1 MKIQELKNKL
11 KNLVNENT
19 SEEDAKVISDIA
31 NELDKTNE
39 ELNKIIES
47 AENYRKK
54 YVDLVIHSGFKQEE
68 EQPKDDNPKSLEE
81 IIDAVTSKKG
91 N

>member
-1 MKIQELKNKL
+1 MEIQQLKNKL

-19 SEEDAKVISDIA
+19 SEEDAKVISEIA
-31 NELDKTNE
+31 NELDKTNDE
-39 ELNKIIES
+39 VNKIIET

-68 EQPKDDNPKSLEE
+68 EQPKDEPKTLEE
-81 IIDAVTSKKG
+81 IIADVAKKG

>member
-1 MKIQELKNKL
+1 MEIQQLKNKL
-11 KNLVNENT
+11 KNLVKENT
-19 SEEDAKVISDIA
+19 TEEDAKVISEIA

-54 YVDLVIHSGFKQEE
+54 YVNLVIHSGFKQEE
-68 EQPKDDNPKSLEE
+68 EQPKDESKTLDE
-81 IIDAVTSKKG
+81 IVANVIAKKG

>member
-39 ELNKIIES
+39 EVNKIIES
-47 AENYRKK
+47 ADNYRKK

-68 EQPKDDNPKSLEE
+68 ESQPKDKPNTLDE
-81 IIDAVTSKKG
+81 IVANVIAKKG

>member
-1 MKIQELKNKL
+1 MEIQQLKNKL
-11 KNLVNENT
+11 KNLVKEST
-19 SEEDAKVISDIA
+19 TEEDAKVISEIA
-31 NELDKTNE
+31 NELDKTNDE
-39 ELNKIIES
+39 VNKIIET

-68 EQPKDDNPKSLEE
+68 EPPQNDDPKTLDE
-81 IIDAVTSKKG
+81 IIADVVAKKG